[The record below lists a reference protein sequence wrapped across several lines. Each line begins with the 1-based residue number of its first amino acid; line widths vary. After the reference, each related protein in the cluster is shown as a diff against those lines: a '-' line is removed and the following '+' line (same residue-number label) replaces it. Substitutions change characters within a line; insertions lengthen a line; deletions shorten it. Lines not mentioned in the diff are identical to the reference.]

1 MTNTDHTFLEESR
14 RYLLHEYLPKIAAC
28 VHRLTDADIWWR
40 PNAASNSIGNLMLH
54 LAGNVREWIVGGIG
68 GVPTHRERQREFDAR
83 TPTPGRELLAELT
96 DALQASDR
104 VLASAT
110 PETLRE
116 RRRIQDLNATGLEV
130 IYHVV
135 EHFSMHTGQ
144 ILYITKLRAGADLG
158 FYQVIDGIAQPRWP
172 GAEPTAADDR

>member
-1 MTNTDHTFLEESR
+1 MTDTDQIFLEESR

-28 VHRLTDADIWWR
+28 VHSLTEEDVWWR

-68 GVPTHRERQREFDAR
+68 GVPTHRDRQREFDAR
-83 TPTPGRELLAELT
+83 APIPGDDLLAELT
-96 DALQASDR
+96 SALQEADR
-104 VLASAT
+104 ALAQAT
-110 PETLRE
+110 PDTLRE
-116 RRRIQDLNATGLEV
+116 RRRIQDLNLTGLEL

-144 ILYITKLRAGADLG
+144 IMYITKLRTGEDLR
-158 FYQVIDGIAQPRWP
+158 FYEVVDGMARPRE
-172 GAEPTAADDR
+172 GM